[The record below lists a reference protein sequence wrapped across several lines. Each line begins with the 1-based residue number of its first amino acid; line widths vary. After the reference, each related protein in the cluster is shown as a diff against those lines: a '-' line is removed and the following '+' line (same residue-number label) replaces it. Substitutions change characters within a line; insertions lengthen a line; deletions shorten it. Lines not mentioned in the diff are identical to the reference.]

1 MSQKAFEFVVCAVM
15 HIYIYYYHY
24 HFDFIIIIIIV
35 ITNIVITK
43 SVIVRIKF
51 SLILAYLLFPRLD

>member
-1 MSQKAFEFVVCAVM
+1 M

>member
-24 HFDFIIIIIIV
+24 HFHFIIIIIIV

-43 SVIVRIKF
+43 SVIVSIRIF
-51 SLILAYLLFPRLD
+51 IDPCVSVVPST